1 MAKVKDL
8 CLMTV
13 LYVDDDIE
21 VSNMFGHMF
30 RINYPRHKIIHADN
44 GFDALVKTRQFS
56 PDLFIVNVSMPYVS
70 GIQLAEEIVRE
81 GYLAPIV
88 FLSAYD
94 DSETIRMCKSTG
106 CAGYF
111 RKPIDFPSLFYE
123 LDNTMVEIFL
133 KRLEQARLQRRVLDR
148 L

>member
-13 LYVDDDIE
+13 LHVDDDIE

-30 RINYPRHKIIHADN
+30 RINYPKHKILHAEN
-44 GFDALVKTRQFS
+44 GFDALVKTRQFN
-56 PDLFIVNVSMPYVS
+56 PDLFILDICMPYVS

-81 GYLAPIV
+81 GYLGPIV

-94 DSETIRMCKSTG
+94 DQQTIRMCKNTG

-111 RKPIDFPSLFYE
+111 RKPIDFAALFYE
-123 LDNTMVEIFL
+123 LDNTMVQIFL
-133 KRLEQARLQRRVLDR
+133 KRLEQGRAQRRALDR
-148 L
+148 F